1 MLETQVWAKEIAEI
15 LIPDNSFILRSVD
28 DTALIEQNSEG
39 EMSNRVWLPQSG
51 IIETVFDTYPSETPV
66 ERADNGDWYYDLKA
80 HRTKPLKV
88 PREKQLLY
96 SFDVRSSVSASAV
109 DALET
114 QIAERVMY
122 EWAPDAAQSAL
133 YVRTNGANRSA
144 ILTGA
149 TGTRKKVTYADIVM
163 TLRILTARNVK
174 TDKLCIL
181 VPSEMYYDLLEIPEF
196 IDASKFGGSAALP
209 TGALGKVLGM
219 NVYMRST
226 ALAYTNAATPV
237 KKAPGA
243 TPAVTDNAGALI
255 WHENFVRRA
264 KGMVKVFHNPSNA
277 RSFSDEMSFEAF
289 VGAKTS
295 YADYKGTAVIIESA
309 GA

>member
-1 MLETQVWAKEIAEI
+1 MLETQVWAKEVAEI
-15 LIPDNSFILRSVD
+15 LIPDNSFMVRSVD
-28 DTALIEQNSEG
+28 DTAFIEQNAEG
-39 EMSNRVWLPQSG
+39 EMSNRVWLPQAG
-51 IIETVFDTYPSETPV
+51 IIETVYDAYPPETPV

-80 HRTKPLKV
+80 HRTKPIKV
-88 PREKQLLY
+88 PREKQMMY
-96 SFDVRSSVSASAV
+96 SYDVRASVNQAAA
-109 DALET
+109 DALDT
-114 QIAERVMY
+114 QIAARVMY
-122 EWAPDAAQSAL
+122 EWAPTASQPLL
-133 YVRTNGANRSA
+133 YVRTSGANRAA

-163 TLRILTARNVK
+163 TLRILTAQNVK

-196 IDASKFGGSAALP
+196 IDASKFGGSAVLP
-209 TGALGKVLGM
+209 TGALGKILGM

-226 ALAYTNAATPV
+226 TLSYTNAATPV
-237 KKAPGA
+237 KKEPGA
-243 TPAVTDNAGALI
+243 ASAVTDNAAALV
-255 WHENFVRRA
+255 WHESFVRRA
-264 KGMVKVFHNPSNA
+264 KGMVKVFYNPSNA

-289 VGAKTS
+289 VGAKAS